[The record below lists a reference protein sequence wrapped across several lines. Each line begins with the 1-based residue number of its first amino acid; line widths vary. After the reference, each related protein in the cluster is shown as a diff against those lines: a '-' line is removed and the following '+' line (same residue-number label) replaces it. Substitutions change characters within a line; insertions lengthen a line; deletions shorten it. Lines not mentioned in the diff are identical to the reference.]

1 WQISHLDHTP
11 HDTFTGVNFNRLLT
25 MINKRIEKLID
36 KDHCIG
42 HSYFLNLTANEN
54 PEEELRNIFQNKI
67 IPLLQEYFFGD
78 LGKIELVIGERFFE
92 KPLSQIDPSN
102 FFAKSSYEDKELLAE
117 RKIYKIKN
125 VKEPEFEIITA
136 VKEIYH

>member
-78 LGKIELVIGERFFE
+78 LGKIELIIGKAFF
-92 KPLSQIDPSN
+92 DPQVPVNAST
-102 FFAKSSYEDKELLAE
+102 FFADNDYEDTQILVE
-117 RKIYKIKN
+117 RKVYKIRN
-125 VKEPEFEIITA
+125 VKSVEFDIIA
-136 VKEIYH
+136 